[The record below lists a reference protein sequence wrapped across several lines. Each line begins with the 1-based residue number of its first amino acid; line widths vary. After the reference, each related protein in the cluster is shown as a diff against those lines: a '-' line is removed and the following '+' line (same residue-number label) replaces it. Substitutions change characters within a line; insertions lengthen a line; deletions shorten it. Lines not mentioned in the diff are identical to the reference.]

1 MEKNDNIYRAEIR
14 RLQKAAKEKDWTYL
28 TNWLRQFD
36 EQVRQDYENAF
47 QKELGNAIENFC
59 VAIAYALRFSEKTK
73 FGNKRIGEFMDDVFT
88 SVDMFARGEYSPDDY
103 KKELLKSGV
112 TLFNKKGEKENG

>member
-1 MEKNDNIYRAEIR
+1 METSNNVYRAEIR

-88 SVDMFARGEYSPDDY
+88 SIDMFARGEYSPDDY